1 MDRDSQEFRELL
13 TKAKAGDSDAF
24 SNLYKVW
31 YTPVFRF
38 VRLRVKDAEIAED
51 VTQDVFMRMFK
62 HLDRLELTSVNPL
75 GFLFTSARNAII
87 DQHKKKKATSLEA
100 LELGDIKDES
110 ARSPEYE
117 SSLRLDSS
125 LLAEALQTLTEEQ
138 QTVLQLRLVEEL
150 PVREVA
156 LKLSKSEEAI
166 RQTQVRALRS
176 LRAAMK
182 DYV

>member
-1 MDRDSQEFRELL
+1 MDRDAQEFRELL
-13 TKAKAGDSDAF
+13 TQAKAGDPDAF
-24 SNLYKVW
+24 SKLYDAW

-38 VRLRVKDAEIAED
+38 VRLRVRETELAED
-51 VTQDVFMRMFK
+51 LTQDVFMRMFK
-62 HLDRLELTSVNPL
+62 HLDRLELTSANPL

-100 LELGDIKDES
+100 LELGDIEDEA
-110 ARSPEYE
+110 ARSPEDL
-117 SSLRLDSS
+117 SSLRLDSA

-138 QTVLQLRLVEEL
+138 QAVLQLRLVEEL

-156 LKLSKSEEAI
+156 GILGKSEEAI

-176 LRAAMK
+176 LKAAMK